1 MCSYRKRRYRM
12 YGTMAAALL
21 LFLLLLP
28 CAAFSVEDESPLA
41 PADTSSPR
49 ATIESFINNFYKGYA
64 LAIRAYEKDEKE
76 PGFFLSPEARH
87 LLEKSKTFLHKA
99 VQCFNLSEVAP
110 RLRKEVGIE
119 SAMLLSEVFA
129 RIPLPPYDEIPGLKA
144 VKGKDGIKRWKVP
157 ETEIEIALAGKG
169 SDENEFLYNPE
180 TVKNLKG
187 FYEKVKSMPYKPGAV
202 EGVYE
207 IYMGTAGWLIPPKW
221 IAFLPKWTKWIYL
234 DQTLWQWMGLGL
246 SLIIIFLINY
256 PVFRFLRRTHK
267 PRSALRKRWL
277 NLLLPAAFTLSVFLL
292 IWFMD
297 LINITGVVLI
307 LILAGLEMSLWL
319 ILAWGVVLIS
329 GVVAETI
336 IISPRINPKGI
347 DASLVRTIGKLVGIF
362 AGVYIFVVGL
372 SHLGVSLV
380 PILTSLGVAG
390 LAISLAARPTI
401 ENIIGGIMLYAD
413 RPVRVGDL
421 CEFGKIRGTV
431 VHIGLRSTRIR
442 GLDRTLISV
451 PNADFSQLELINL
464 TRRDRIR
471 LKTVLGLRYETTPE
485 QLRHVLMNLREMLIA
500 HPKIYR
506 DDLRV
511 RFIRFGDFSLDLE
524 IQAFAKTREWGTFLG
539 IQEDIFL
546 RIMRIVEGS
555 GTGFAFPSQTV
566 YVGKD
571 TALPADLQQAA
582 ELEVQSWRS
591 QGKLPFPDIPEERR
605 KELLDTLDFPP
616 QGSPP
621 LNEGS
626 CKSRGDG

>member
-1 MCSYRKRRYRM
+1 
-12 YGTMAAALL
+12 MAAALL
-21 LFLLLLP
+21 LFLLLFP
-28 CAAFSVEDESPLA
+28 GAVFSVEDESPLA

-49 ATIESFINNFYKGYA
+49 ATMESFINNFHKGYA
-64 LAIRAYEKDEKE
+64 LFIRAREKDNKE
-76 PGFFLSPEARH
+76 PGFFISSEVRR
-87 LLEKSKTFLHKA
+87 LLEKSKTCLSKQ

-110 RLRKEVGIE
+110 RLRIDEGIE
-119 SAMLLSEVFA
+119 SAMLLSEIFA
-129 RIPLPPYDEIPGLKA
+129 RIPLPPYDEIPGPNA
-144 VKGKDGIKRWKVP
+144 VKGKDGIKSWKVP
-157 ETEIEIALAGKG
+157 KTEIEIELVLKG
-169 SDENEFLYNPE
+169 PDKNEFLFTSE
-180 TVKNLKG
+180 TVEHIKG

-207 IYMGTAGWLIPPKW
+207 IYMGSAGWLIPPKW
-221 IAFLPKWTKWIYL
+221 VAFLPKWTKWVYW
-234 DQTLWQWMGLGL
+234 DQTLWQWMALGF

-256 PVFRFLRRTHK
+256 PVFRFLRQKHK

-277 NLLLPAAFTLSVFLL
+277 NLLLPATFTLSIFLL
-292 IWFMD
+292 MWFMD
-297 LINITGVVLI
+297 LINITGVVFIRI
-307 LILAGLEMSLWL
+307 LVGLEMLLWL
-319 ILAWGVVLIS
+319 ILAWSAVLLS
-329 GVVAETI
+329 DVVAETI
-336 IISPRINPKGI
+336 IISPKINPKGI
-347 DASLVRTIGKLVGIF
+347 DASLVRTIGKLLGIF
-362 AGVYIFVVGL
+362 AGIYILVVGL
-372 SHLGVSLV
+372 SELGFSLV

-413 RPVRVGDL
+413 RPVRVGDF
-421 CEFGKIRGTV
+421 CKFGKISGTV

-442 GLDRTLISV
+442 GMDRTLISV

-471 LKTVLGLRYETTPE
+471 LKTVLGLRYETTPD
-485 QLRHVLMNLREMLIA
+485 QLRHILTNLREMLIA
-500 HPKIYR
+500 HPKIYE
-506 DDLRV
+506 DGVRV
-511 RFIRFGDFSLDLE
+511 RFIGFGDFSLDLE
-524 IQAFAKTREWGTFLG
+524 VQAFARTREWDTFLG

-616 QGSPP
+616 EGSSQLQPVDKG
-621 LNEGS
+621 GS

>member
-1 MCSYRKRRYRM
+1 M

-28 CAAFSVEDESPLA
+28 CAAFSVEHESPLA

-49 ATIESFINNFYKGYA
+49 ATMESFINNFHKGYDFG
-64 LAIRAYEKDEKE
+64 IRAYEKDEKE
-76 PGFFLSPEARH
+76 PGFFLSPEVRR
-87 LLEKSKTFLHKA
+87 LLGKCETYLHKA
-99 VQCFNLSEVAP
+99 VQCLNLSEVAP
-110 RLRKEVGIE
+110 RLRKEAGIE
-119 SAMLLSEVFA
+119 SAMLLSEIFA
-129 RIPLPPYDEIPGLKA
+129 RIPLPPYDEIPGPKA

-157 ETEIEIALAGKG
+157 ETEIEIELVGKG
-169 SDENEFLYNPE
+169 PDENEFLFNAE
-180 TVKNLKG
+180 TVENIKG
-187 FYEKVKSMPYKPGAV
+187 FYEKVKSMPYKPGAH

-207 IYMGTAGWLIPPKW
+207 LYIGTAGWLIPPKW
-221 IAFLPKWTKWIYL
+221 IESLPKWTKRIYL
-234 DQTLWQWMGLGL
+234 GQTLWQWMGLGF
-246 SLIIIFLINY
+246 SLMIFFLINY
-256 PVFRFLRRTHK
+256 AVFRFLHQKHKRRS
-267 PRSALRKRWL
+267 PLRKMWL
-277 NLLLPAAFTLSVFLL
+277 KLLLPATFTLSVFLV
-292 IWFMD
+292 IWFID

-307 LILAGLEMSLWL
+307 LILSGLEVLLWL

-336 IISPRINPKGI
+336 IVSPKINPKGI
-347 DASLVRTIGKLVGIF
+347 DASLVRTISKLLGILVGL
-362 AGVYIFVVGL
+362 YILVVGL
-372 SHLGVSLV
+372 RQLGVSLV
-380 PILTSLGVAG
+380 PILTGLGVAG

-401 ENIIGGIMLYAD
+401 ENIIGGIMLYTD
-413 RPVRVGDL
+413 RPVRVGDF
-421 CEFGKIRGTV
+421 CEFGKNRGTIV
-431 VHIGLRSTRIR
+431 RIGLRSTRIR
-442 GLDRTLISV
+442 GMDRTIISV

-485 QLRHVLMNLREMLIA
+485 QLRHVLTNLREMLIA

-506 DDLRV
+506 DDVRV

-621 LNEGS
+621 LQSDDNGGS
-626 CKSRGDG
+626 